1 MKKFRVAALNVVMP
15 SPHSAE
21 RYVDLFLKTFRLR
34 NFVKLRGDFVGM
46 LGAVHEERGVVS
58 GYFYK
63 FFNLDVKEGWFDL
76 SRRQEAEPEDLA
88 QIHVP
93 DNLKPHHQ
101 SIRFLFFAK
110 QHRLIFVTKDR
121 RETLSPNMAKTLL
134 DRLFANERLVQT
146 FGEIEVTVEPSREQ
160 LRRILSIPRLKVL
173 TMEVSPPNP
182 DDLDEAER
190 EVMDRMNGERAQ
202 KMTVELISKH
212 PNGLQPDEGHKT
224 LARIA
229 QSNGEVRARGEDET
243 GTVVTLSTAD
253 HPLVAP
259 VTYDPDVQTRD
270 AAMSEKALVLLQRLR
285 N

>member
-1 MKKFRVAALNVVMP
+1 MKTFRVAALNIVMP

-21 RYVDLFLKTFRLR
+21 RYVELFFKTFRLR
-34 NFVKLRGDFVGM
+34 KVAKLRGDFVGM

-121 RETLSPNMAKTLL
+121 REALSPNIAKTLL
-134 DRLFANERLVQT
+134 DRLFADARLVQT

-190 EVMDRMNGERAQ
+190 EVMERMNGERAQ
-202 KMTVELISKH
+202 KMTIELTSKH
-212 PNGLQPDEGHKT
+212 PQGLQPDDDHKI

-229 QSNGEVRARGEDET
+229 QSNGEVRARGENEA
-243 GTVVTLSTAD
+243 GAVVAMSTVN
-253 HPLVAP
+253 HPLIEP
-259 VTYDPDVQTRD
+259 VTYDHHVQTRD
-270 AAMSEKALVLLQRLR
+270 TAMSEKASVLLQRLR
-285 N
+285 D